1 MPAKKNNFESNLER
15 LKDIV
20 DTLDDNE
27 ITLDQSLKLFEEG
40 IKLYRKCNDTIDKAE
55 QKITILIEENEK
67 LVEKEYNKL
76 ED

>member
-20 DTLDDNE
+20 ETLDDNE

-55 QKITILIEENEK
+55 QKISILIEENEK

>member
-40 IKLYRKCNDTIDKAE
+40 IKLYRKCNDTIDKAQ

>member
-67 LVEKEYNKL
+67 LVEKEYDKL

>member
-40 IKLYRKCNDTIDKAE
+40 IKLYRKCNETIDKAE

-67 LVEKEYNKL
+67 IIEKEYNKL

>member
-1 MPAKKNNFESNLER
+1 MAVKKNNFESNLER
-15 LKDIV
+15 LKEIV
-20 DTLDDNE
+20 NTLDDNE
-27 ITLDQSLKLFEEG
+27 ITLDDSLKLFEEG

-55 QKITILIEENEK
+55 QKITILLEENEK

>member
-15 LKDIV
+15 LKEIV

-55 QKITILIEENEK
+55 QKISILIEENDK
-67 LVEKEYNKL
+67 ILEKEYDKL